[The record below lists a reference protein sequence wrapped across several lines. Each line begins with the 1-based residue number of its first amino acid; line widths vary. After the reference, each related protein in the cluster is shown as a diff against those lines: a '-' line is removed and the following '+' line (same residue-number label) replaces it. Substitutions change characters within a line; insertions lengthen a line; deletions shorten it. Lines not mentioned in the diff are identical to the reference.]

1 MVIMVISES
10 SIYQSEQVFL
20 GLSKINF
27 GLHKDKIPFSA
38 THININC

>member
-10 SIYQSEQVFL
+10 KVYQSEQTFFRL
-20 GLSKINF
+20 IQNKFWTPKN
-27 GLHKDKIPFSA
+27 KIPFDA